1 MAVLMLNLAKNNLV
15 MNITK
20 LLKNADDSYINY
32 RHKCE
37 ALAKE
42 AQKFIDWDDRVSCE
56 HLPADGL
63 CILATIPDDCSI
75 GGMPEC
81 VCPADLFFSS
91 VKSKEAITPQEFKAI
106 SI

>member
-1 MAVLMLNLAKNNLV
+1 

-63 CILATIPDDCSI
+63 CILATIPDDCSRSEERRV
-75 GGMPEC
+75 GKEC
-81 VCPADLFFSS
+81 RSRWSPYH
-91 VKSKEAITPQEFKAI
+91 
-106 SI
+106 

>member
-1 MAVLMLNLAKNNLV
+1 

-63 CILATIPDDCSI
+63 CILDN
-75 GGMPEC
+75 
-81 VCPADLFFSS
+81 
-91 VKSKEAITPQEFKAI
+91 
-106 SI
+106 